1 MANKINGEEF
11 FDTIR
16 LVCEDGLVL
25 EPVLSLEV
33 RNKLMEGD
41 DLLMEKIRETKTT
54 IVLPPTSTPADEMV
68 PSSTSKDV
76 VMEKRI
82 KWDHNATLALIE
94 QRKEKEDAFNDPN
107 NRNKKHLI
115 WGEIATELKH
125 LMSDNLI
132 GKQCENRWKVLMRDY
147 KEVKDL
153 SSDNGKEVT
162 GRATKTFAY
171 EQQLDDMYGL
181 SDKIK
186 PRCILESLKSAKSK
200 SLDVEMENQSS
211 DVDTDNS
218 PPIEINQSINF
229 NKRKRKP
236 VVSPTVSALKTL
248 ESNMTL
254 AREAADRRH
263 ADKKEWM
270 KSLLSAFKGDK

>member
-115 WGEIATELKH
+115 WG
-125 LMSDNLI
+125 
-132 GKQCENRWKVLMRDY
+132 
-147 KEVKDL
+147 
-153 SSDNGKEVT
+153 
-162 GRATKTFAY
+162 
-171 EQQLDDMYGL
+171 
-181 SDKIK
+181 
-186 PRCILESLKSAKSK
+186 
-200 SLDVEMENQSS
+200 
-211 DVDTDNS
+211 
-218 PPIEINQSINF
+218 
-229 NKRKRKP
+229 
-236 VVSPTVSALKTL
+236 
-248 ESNMTL
+248 
-254 AREAADRRH
+254 
-263 ADKKEWM
+263 
-270 KSLLSAFKGDK
+270 